1 MTEKEEAVGYY
12 TADGDIYCVECIN
25 KDIEIMKEIDR
36 AITAEDLEGNSYVC
50 KGCKDE
56 IKQIDLETS
65 FEKKRAR
72 GTGQEMKRKEAE
84 NMIL

>member
-1 MTEKEEAVGYY
+1 LGAIGGLANERRKEMTEKEEAVGYY

-56 IKQIDLETS
+56 IK
-65 FEKKRAR
+65 
-72 GTGQEMKRKEAE
+72 
-84 NMIL
+84 